1 VGTRFANPVTF
12 KGRTETRR
20 RAIPPRTR
28 RHNAVGIV
36 VKECELS
43 TLEVGPV
50 GVQVETVRDRWS
62 EVTSDLLS
70 FGITRSFK
78 IALRKLKSEGAAQG

>member
-1 VGTRFANPVTF
+1 VGTRYANPVTF
-12 KGRTETRR
+12 NGRKETRR

-36 VKECELS
+36 VEECELS
-43 TLEVGPV
+43 SLEVGPV

-62 EVTSDLLS
+62 EVTSDHLS
-70 FGITRSFK
+70 FGVTRSLK
-78 IALRKLKSEGAAQG
+78 NALRKLKSEGDAQG